1 MGEPGEFILYKS
13 YKTNLETENSRKMN
27 ILKDLSLHNLNV
39 GYSQLEFNGAING
52 NLAMKECVFF
62 LFNEIEDGCNFLLSC
77 T

>member
-39 GYSQLEFNGAING
+39 GYSQLEFNGAIKGEPRDGKNVYFFYS
-52 NLAMKECVFF
+52 MK
-62 LFNEIEDGCNFLLSC
+62 
-77 T
+77 